1 MFRPAVVPFVL
12 GLLLVAPV
20 SAEGLVQDA
29 PRDARQG
36 EPAFHVVQAGETL
49 ASIARD
55 HYGSAAEWQRIL
67 EANRDQISDPN
78 RLAIGTRL
86 ALPGRAGVVAARVT
100 GIRMEGEQ
108 SIRMEGEQPPGYPPD
123 RRALLQRRPFVPTG
137 DPQPPAERT
146 IFHEDRTLIREEQL
160 TQVLVLPREEVP
172 AIPSGI
178 ARAGGWT
185 VPPGEPIGAWGMIR
199 EFAGGADVRIARS
212 TLLPYDQVR
221 VVLEEGVQVQ
231 PGDSLLVARINRNLP
246 EVGHVVGPTGVV
258 EIQRVEEGGAV
269 GRMVGGLGKGAL
281 GDLVFPLR
289 TFQMVPGVYPSGTDR
304 ALAGIILAFQEVKEL
319 YQPGDFLFIDRG
331 ALDGLAAGDEFV
343 VPGGAGEGWDGRR
356 MAQLQVVWVE
366 DERATLRILSTE
378 FPSALRPGAAV
389 LLDRAMR

>member
-1 MFRPAVVPFVL
+1 MFRPAVVPLVL

-20 SAEGLVQDA
+20 SAAGSVQDA
-29 PRDARQG
+29 PRDVRQG

-49 ASIARD
+49 TGIARD

-67 EANRDQISDPN
+67 EANRDRISDPR
-78 RLAIGTRL
+78 RLAVGTRL
-86 ALPGRAGVVAARVT
+86 VLPGRAGVAAARVT
-100 GIRMEGEQ
+100 GIRMEGREF
-108 SIRMEGEQPPGYPPD
+108 PGDPQD
-123 RRALLQRRPFVPTG
+123 RRALLQRRPFVPAG
-137 DPQPPAERT
+137 EPEPPVERT

-172 AIPSGI
+172 AIPSGV

-185 VPPGEPIGAWGMIR
+185 IPPGEPVGAWGMIR

-221 VVLEEGVQVQ
+221 VVLEAGVQVQ

-258 EIQRVEEGGAV
+258 EVQRVEEGGAV

-289 TFQMVPGVYPSGTDR
+289 TFHMVPGVYPTETDR
-304 ALAGIILAFQEVKEL
+304 ALAGTILAFQEVKEL

-343 VPGGAGEGWDGRR
+343 VPGGAGGGWDGRR
-356 MAQLQVVWVE
+356 MAQLQVVWVG